1 MPRDVPPLKDYIQ
14 YLYHFP
20 EGTITTDFEPED
32 WAGLE
37 KYVMESS
44 LPNKEPI
51 LEAIRSDRD
60 PDTREWIIKSRYKDD
75 YRHLLDYCY
84 PALRHSDYKIEY
96 TIKSY
101 TTPEEIE
108 TIFRTSPQKLSLEEF
123 YVLAQTYESGSEEFN
138 ELFETAVRMYPD
150 DPVANLNAANSA
162 ILRKDYRRA
171 LRYLEKAGNLP
182 EAIYARGA
190 LEVFMD
196 DYDAARPYL
205 KEAMKQGIPQAET
218 ALQEIAKNRFLY
230 KMTINN

>member
-1 MPRDVPPLKDYIQ
+1 MKISVVTVCYNSEATLSR
-14 YLYHFP
+14 
-20 EGTITTDFEPED
+20 TI
-32 WAGLE
+32 
-37 KYVMESS
+37 ES
-44 LPNKEPI
+44 
-51 LEAIRSDRD
+51 
-60 PDTREWIIKSRYKDD
+60 
-75 YRHLLDYCY
+75 
-84 PALRHSDYKIEY
+84 
-96 TIKSY
+96 
-101 TTPEEIE
+101 
-108 TIFRTSPQKLSLEEF
+108 
-123 YVLAQTYESGSEEFN
+123 VLAQTYESGSEEFN